1 MSMYDFSGDAL
12 LTSLHVAKQVGICD
26 TDRQTLTL
34 TGKEGGK
41 ITLNH
46 HFEWTPSRNLLF
58 IYLFIY
64 LFICL
69 FIYSCIPLFIYL
81 FICLFVCFLYIYLST
96 YFFLYGYS

>member
-34 TGKEGGK
+34 TGKEEGK
-41 ITLNH
+41 ITSNYY
-46 HFEWTPSRNLLF
+46 FEWTPSRNLLL
-58 IYLFIY
+58 IN

-69 FIYSCIPLFIYL
+69 FIYLSIYL
-81 FICLFVCFLYIYLST
+81 FVCLYIYLIT

>member
-34 TGKEGGK
+34 IGKEEGK
-41 ITLNH
+41 ITSNY

-58 IYLFIY
+58 IYLFIH
-64 LFICL
+64 
-69 FIYSCIPLFIYL
+69 LFIYL
-81 FICLFVCFLYIYLST
+81 FICLFVCFLHSCLST
-96 YFFLYGYS
+96 YFFLDGYS